1 MKYMV
6 HMIDHRERGMNKY
19 HLAKTLESLLLG

>member
-6 HMIDHRERGMNKY
+6 HMIDHREQDMSKY